1 MSVVRIVRL
10 RVSAGVAKPGP
21 ALGQALGPLGI
32 NMMEFCK
39 QFNERSDKLYERE
52 TPLTVS
58 LTAMSDRTFQ
68 FVVKT
73 PPTTYLLKK
82 VAQIEKGA
90 SAPSPGRPIGYV
102 TPEAVYE
109 IAKIKQMDSDLMYL
123 CPDSVARSIVGSA
136 KSMGLA
142 VREANDV

>member
-21 ALGQALGPLGI
+21 SLGQALGPLGI

-39 QFNERSDKLYERE
+39 QFNERSDKLYERN

-58 LTAMSDRTFQ
+58 LTAMSDRSFQ

-73 PPTTYLLKK
+73 PPTSYLLKK

-90 SAPSPGRPIGYV
+90 SLPNTAQAVGFV

-109 IAKIKQMDSDLMYL
+109 IAKIKQMDSDMTHLPL
-123 CPDSVARSIVGSA
+123 KSIARSVVGSA
-136 KSMGLA
+136 RSMGIL
-142 VREANDV
+142 VREADDA